1 MSGARDLATGP
12 PASVGAGQPEAVDPD
27 LDHIRWHDLECGGYK
42 ADLALWRT
50 LADEQL
56 ATGGEAATR
65 VLDLGSGTGR
75 VSLDLSSRGHRVL
88 GVDVDPVFCAELR
101 RRAALRHLSAAAAV
115 SDARELRLGERFA
128 LIVAPMQ
135 TVQLLDGPTGRAAL
149 LQGIREH
156 LAPGGVA
163 AIAIVEDVEPFGAD
177 EAAHLAPDMKDHGGT
192 VYASRPVGVTV
203 DDGRIVLDRVRE
215 IVTPVGDRRVSSD
228 RTVLDVLDA
237 DGLEDEGRAVGLR
250 VLPAR
255 EVVATEEHVGS
266 RVVMFGV

>member
-1 MSGARDLATGP
+1 MSGRPDTTHDAADALA
-12 PASVGAGQPEAVDPD
+12 EAADRE
-27 LDHIRWHDLECGGYK
+27 LDHVRWHDLECGGYR
-42 ADLALWRT
+42 ADLRLWRT
-50 LADEQL
+50 LADEL
-56 ATGGEAATR
+56 IPPGTPSPSR

-75 VSLDLSSRGHRVL
+75 VSLDLASRGRAVL
-88 GVDVDPVFCAELR
+88 GVDVDAAFCAELR
-101 RRAALRHLSAAAAV
+101 RRAALRSLPAAAAV

-135 TVQLLDGPTGRAAL
+135 TVQLLDGAAGRAAL
-149 LQGIREH
+149 LQGIRDH
-156 LAPGGVA
+156 LTPGGVA

-192 VYASRPVGVTV
+192 VYASRPVGVDV
-203 DDGRIVLDRVRE
+203 ADGRIVLDRVRE
-215 IVTPVGDRRVSSD
+215 VVTPAGDRRVTSD
-228 RTVLDVLDA
+228 RTVLDVLDV

-250 VLPAR
+250 VLPTR

>member
-1 MSGARDLATGP
+1 MRGLPKTGQGSPAGLAGRVT
-12 PASVGAGQPEAVDPD
+12 DPD
-27 LDHIRWHDLECGGYK
+27 LDHVRWHDLECGGYR

-50 LADEQL
+50 LASEQL
-56 ATGGEAATR
+56 PRGSTSR

-75 VSLDLSSRGHRVL
+75 VAFDLANRGHRVL

-101 RRAALRHLSAAAAV
+101 RRAAVRALSAAAAV

-135 TVQLLDGPTGRAAL
+135 TVQLLDGEAGRTAFLA
-149 LQGIREH
+149 GVRDH
-156 LAPGGVA
+156 LTPDGVA

-203 DDGRIVLDRVRE
+203 ADGRIVLDRVRE
-215 IVTPVGDRRVSSD
+215 IVAPDGTRHESSD

-250 VLPAR
+250 VLPMR
-255 EVVATEEHVGS
+255 EVAATEEHVGS
-266 RVVMFGV
+266 RVVVFGA